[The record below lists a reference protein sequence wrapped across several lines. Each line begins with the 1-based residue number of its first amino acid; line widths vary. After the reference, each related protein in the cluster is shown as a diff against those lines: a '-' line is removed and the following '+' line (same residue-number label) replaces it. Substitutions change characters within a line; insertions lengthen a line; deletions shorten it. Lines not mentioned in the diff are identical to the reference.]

1 MDRDKFIKEFGKASV
16 HLDEDR
22 ACDIMLN
29 CIRRQREKYGKLSDT
44 IIPVAVMEEC
54 AELSEAISHKI
65 RGREED
71 DYELLQEMADVL
83 IDILALA
90 IMHDIPKDDV
100 IKAVNVK
107 LDREAERIRQHDEDR
122 KMLSQL

>member
-1 MDRDKFIKEFGKASV
+1 MDRDKFIKEFGKASD
-16 HLDEDR
+16 HLNEDR
-22 ACDIMLN
+22 AYDIMLN

-71 DYELLQEMADVL
+71 NYELLQEMADVL

-90 IMHDIPKDDV
+90 IIHDIPKDDV

-122 KMLSQL
+122 KILSQL